1 MIQWCFE
8 NFIQQRSMKRA
19 RDVRDQ
25 LVALFERV
33 EIPLISCE
41 NDSVAIRKAVTAGF
55 FYHAGKLEIG
65 PYETSGKL
73 EIGSYKTSKHQQ
85 TVYIHPNSC
94 LFETPPRWLIYH
106 DLDFTTKEN
115 MRQIIEIERNWLLE
129 IAPHYYNA
137 IMQLE
142 DPSWKRTGS
151 E

>member
-1 MIQWCFE
+1 
-8 NFIQQRSMKRA
+8 MKRA

-25 LVALFERV
+25 LVALVERV

-55 FYHAGKLEIG
+55 FYHA
-65 PYETSGKL
+65 GKL

-129 IAPHYYNA
+129 VAPHYYNA
-137 IMQLE
+137 IKKQLE
-142 DPSWKRTGS
+142 EPSWKRTGS
-151 E
+151 GGGFL